1 MKLPVSLQDAK
12 VSVMPGPAWFDHLE
26 ERFSKK
32 EGNLKK
38 FCPFVIKAGAIL
50 LKVLDKPRQDD

>member
-1 MKLPVSLQDAK
+1 LTGRAHNFVCLVLSPTAV
-12 VSVMPGPAWFDHLE
+12 E

-38 FCPFVIKAGAIL
+38 FRPVVIKAGAIL